1 MNKLL
6 LSTLLLMSLLVA
18 CGTTPTSNNDSLSE
32 IPTSIIT
39 TTSEDDLP
47 TPPESSQATGPIET
61 GSVTI
66 DGQMPGGWTYIT
78 NNVQYPNPEF
88 YSDGG
93 LKLNFTNQAIKSP
106 VYDELIMSVTI
117 SGKLNKNTRTE
128 GSATTLTLF
137 KVSGATETEVD
148 SVSYPTAGLTEF
160 SETLTITGGAN
171 QFMIKLSGNVGYNVN
186 IKTIT
191 LG

>member
-1 MNKLL
+1 MKKLL
-6 LSTLLLMSLLVA
+6 LSTLLLTSLLVA

-32 IPTSIIT
+32 NPTSIIT

-47 TPPESSQATGPIET
+47 PPPESSQATGPIET

-66 DGQMPGGWTYIT
+66 DGQIPGGWTYIT

-137 KVSGATETEVD
+137 KVSGSTETEVD

>member
-1 MNKLL
+1 MKKLL
-6 LSTLLLMSLLVA
+6 LSTLLLTSLLVA
-18 CGTTPTSNNDSLSE
+18 CGNTPTSNADSLSE
-32 IPTSIIT
+32 NPTSIIT

-47 TPPESSQATGPIET
+47 PPPESSQATGPIET

-106 VYDELIMSVTI
+106 VYDELIMSVTL